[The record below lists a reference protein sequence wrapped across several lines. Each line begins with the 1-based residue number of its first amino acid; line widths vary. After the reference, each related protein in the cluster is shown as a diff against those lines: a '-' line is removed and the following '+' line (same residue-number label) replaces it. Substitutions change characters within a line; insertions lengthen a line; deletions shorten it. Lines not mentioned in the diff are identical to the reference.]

1 MIKLVN
7 CKSGQEEYVNPDH
20 VKIAVELTKYETGDY
35 SYPVALKLIFIDG
48 TREHYVGSVEDY
60 ILAYDELKADGL

>member
-20 VKIAVELTKYETGDY
+20 VKIAVEIKDYITGANGF
-35 SYPVALKLIFIDG
+35 PVALKLIFIDG

-60 ILAYDELKADGL
+60 ILAYDELKADGI